1 MKFSKLLTIFT
12 LITLMSLS
20 FKAMAQDDEQDMS
33 ADDTP
38 AIVPQPQNS
47 NNPPI
52 ILDETDSSGVSDVE
66 EYDG

>member
-1 MKFSKLLTIFT
+1 MKFSKFLPYLAILAVMTVST
-12 LITLMSLS
+12 LAL
-20 FKAMAQDDEQDMS
+20 AQDDEDMS

-66 EYDG
+66 EYEG

>member
-1 MKFSKLLTIFT
+1 MKFSTFLTIFT
-12 LITLMSLS
+12 LIAVMTVSV
-20 FKAMAQDDEQDMS
+20 KAFAQDDEDMS

-52 ILDETDSSGVSDVE
+52 ILDETDASGVSDVE

>member
-1 MKFSKLLTIFT
+1 MKFTKFLALFTI
-12 LITLMSLS
+12 LALMTVSIQA
-20 FKAMAQDDEQDMS
+20 FAQEDEDMS

-52 ILDETDSSGVSDVE
+52 ILDETDSSGVSDVD
-66 EYDG
+66 EYEG

>member
-1 MKFSKLLTIFT
+1 MKFSKFLALFT
-12 LITLMSLS
+12 LIAVMTVS
-20 FKAMAQDDEQDMS
+20 FKAFAQDDEDMS

>member
-1 MKFSKLLTIFT
+1 VKFSKFLALFT
-12 LITLMSLS
+12 LITVMTVSV
-20 FKAMAQDDEQDMS
+20 KAFAQDDEDMS

>member
-1 MKFSKLLTIFT
+1 VKFSKLLAFLAILALMTVST
-12 LITLMSLS
+12 LA
-20 FKAMAQDDEQDMS
+20 FAQDDEEMS

-66 EYDG
+66 EYEG

>member
-1 MKFSKLLTIFT
+1 MKFSKFLALFT
-12 LITLMSLS
+12 LIAVMTVSV
-20 FKAMAQDDEQDMS
+20 KAFAQDDEDMS

>member
-1 MKFSKLLTIFT
+1 MTVSV
-12 LITLMSLS
+12 
-20 FKAMAQDDEQDMS
+20 KAFAQDDEDMS